1 MYHELYGAGTSYFI
15 TNSDVATPYS
25 TSTTINYN
33 YGNSNSTY
41 IFMCANIKGGD
52 RNNSLRS
59 DNASKTLFGFTT
71 PKKFYVKYRNSDPV
85 RDIDTLFKTGGTN
98 DTPQFA
104 NNTHSI

>member
-1 MYHELYGAGTSYFI
+1 MYNELYGAGTSTFI
-15 TNSDVATPYS
+15 TNSDVASPYS

-41 IFMCANIKGGD
+41 IFMCANIKGG
-52 RNNSLRS
+52 NSVS
-59 DNASKTLFGFTT
+59 SGNANKTLFGFTT